1 MYTNYE
7 NNMTY
12 PDMAND
18 YNEDINCEKLFDQ
31 CYEIYNKYI
40 EATETKKG
48 LKRIQTVETTNYE
61 RNNFISFIENHPDF
75 LNKNG
80 YVSSAKIIGY
90 AANILVK
97 CFHPNSTNL
106 SKSRMQK
113 EFNAAVKIITV
124 NCKNKNHIS
133 DSRSVEPSNNYP
145 NEYSSPNNYQN
156 RYYSGKA
163 NSNNVTLTNRNN
175 PSGEDKKLKFRPIV
189 KGNFVDDRN
198 IVHNNRKDKETNN
211 PDVDK
216 NDVKK
221 PKSYNSHS
229 DNRNSHYKRK
239 NKRKIKGVNRAKNL
253 LYRGI
258 AISALVASLTVGGI
272 NHSIANRNLI
282 NNTTYQTAQSNSISP
297 AMYLSNKG
305 DQNNLLHS
313 PMFGS
318 DGFKESNMFSDK
330 NKFDVS
336 LLKLYEE
343 YGNYGIS
350 KYISQKIDSGDMLS
364 INDMKNLSKANK
376 VFSLSVMQ
384 DELINSLGNKK
395 NDKVKYADVS
405 IAKIDPDGL
414 YSEGDH
420 IVLFY
425 DQYGYH
431 VDKTYYADKYI
442 SQYIKDSENYFSQID
457 EKFDDIDKKIE
468 KNQNYDKSV
477 DCYRNLIDIND
488 LVSKSFSETN
498 TFAARNHQKRFSI
511 PENKIVTRGV
521 NLNSKEEVDK
531 MKIDLNH
538 NNDERDGR

>member
-40 EATETKKG
+40 EATETKNG

-80 YVSSAKIIGY
+80 HVSSAKIIGY
-90 AANILVK
+90 TANILVK

-106 SKSRMQK
+106 SKSTMQK
-113 EFNAAVKIITV
+113 EFNAAVKIITN

-175 PSGEDKKLKFRPIV
+175 PSGEDKKLKFKPIV

-211 PDVDK
+211 PNVDK

-229 DNRNSHYKRK
+229 DNRNSRYKRK

-297 AMYLSNKG
+297 SMYLSNKG
-305 DQNNLLHS
+305 DKNNLLHS

-364 INDMKNLSKANK
+364 INDMKNLAKANK

-425 DQYGYH
+425 DQYGSQ

-457 EKFDDIDKKIE
+457 KKFDHINKKI
-468 KNQNYDKSV
+468 KNNPNYDKSV
-477 DCYRNLIDIND
+477 DYYRNLIAIND
-488 LVSKSFSETN
+488 LISKNFDETT
-498 TFAARNHQKRFSI
+498 TFAIRNHEKHFSI
-511 PENKIVTRGV
+511 PDDKIVTKGV
-521 NLNSKEEVDK
+521 DFNSKKEVDK

>member
-40 EATETKKG
+40 EATETKNG

-80 YVSSAKIIGY
+80 HVSSAKIIGY
-90 AANILVK
+90 TANILVK

-106 SKSRMQK
+106 SKSTMQK
-113 EFNAAVKIITV
+113 EFNAAVKIITN

-175 PSGEDKKLKFRPIV
+175 PSGEDKKLKFKPIV

-211 PDVDK
+211 PNVDK

-229 DNRNSHYKRK
+229 DNRNSRYKRK

-297 AMYLSNKG
+297 SMYLSNKG
-305 DQNNLLHS
+305 DKNNLLHS

-364 INDMKNLSKANK
+364 INDMKNLAKANT

-384 DELINSLGNKK
+384 YELINSLGNKK

>member
-40 EATETKKG
+40 EATETKNG

-80 YVSSAKIIGY
+80 HVSSAKIIGY
-90 AANILVK
+90 TANILVK

-106 SKSRMQK
+106 SKSTMQK
-113 EFNAAVKIITV
+113 EFNAAVKIITN

-175 PSGEDKKLKFRPIV
+175 PSGEDKKLKFKPIV

-211 PDVDK
+211 PNVDK

-229 DNRNSHYKRK
+229 DNRNSRYKRK

-297 AMYLSNKG
+297 SMYLSNKG
-305 DQNNLLHS
+305 DKNNLLHS

-364 INDMKNLSKANK
+364 INDMKNLAKANK

-384 DELINSLGNKK
+384 YELINSLGNKK

>member
-12 PDMAND
+12 PDMTND

-31 CYEIYNKYI
+31 CYEIYYKYI
-40 EATETKKG
+40 EATETKNG

-80 YVSSAKIIGY
+80 HVSSAKIIGY

-113 EFNAAVKIITV
+113 EFNAAVKIITD

-156 RYYSGKA
+156 GYYNGKA
-163 NSNNVTLTNRNN
+163 NSNNATLTNMNN

-189 KGNFVDDRN
+189 DGNFVDVRN
-198 IVHNNRKDKETNN
+198 IMHNNRKDRETNN
-211 PDVDK
+211 PNVDK
-216 NDVKK
+216 NDVRK
-221 PKSYNSHS
+221 PKSYNSYS
-229 DNRNSHYKRK
+229 YKRNSHH
-239 NKRKIKGVNRAKNL
+239 KRKIKGVNRAKNL

-297 AMYLSNKG
+297 SMYLSNKG
-305 DQNNLLHS
+305 DKNNLLHS

-425 DQYGYH
+425 DQYGSQ

-442 SQYIKDSENYFSQID
+442 SQYIKDSESYFSQID
-457 EKFDDIDKKIE
+457 EKFDNIDKKIE

-498 TFAARNHQKRFSI
+498 TFAARNHQKHFSF
-511 PENKIVTRGV
+511 PDNKIVTKGV
-521 NLNSKEEVDK
+521 DFNSEKAVNK
-531 MKIDLNH
+531 MKIDLDY
-538 NNDERDGR
+538 NNDDRDDR